1 MSVCAIN
8 DGTGYLKV
16 VAQTDCTE
24 FVLVSQAEFISLQ
37 SGSLEQMK
45 ETLHLLFAF
54 DAELFAIVEGA
65 FILAFLTS
73 HYGGRVVRWLGKS

>member
-1 MSVCAIN
+1 MSVCAVN

-16 VAQTDCTE
+16 TAQTDCTE
-24 FVLVSQAEFISLQ
+24 FVLVTQTEFTNLQ
-37 SGSLEQMK
+37 SGSLQQMN

-65 FILAFLTS
+65 LILAFLTS